1 MESEPNEDDM
11 QFIVPARR
19 SCNVVAPDESLLGE
33 KEMRQRR
40 GEIDT
45 GS

>member
-1 MESEPNEDDM
+1 VESEPNEDDM
-11 QFIVPARR
+11 QFIVPAR